1 MIKYIVL
8 STDERKTKAQFFRF
22 EAREKRPIYGK
33 TKREQIRIKEKSKYH
48 LSESSSD
55 KEKTGRKQNRKWK
68 GERTNSSFQNIQK
81 L

>member
-1 MIKYIVL
+1 MKEKQKL
-8 STDERKTKAQFFRF
+8 NFSDL

-33 TKREQIRIKEKSKYH
+33 TKREQIRRGKSKYH

-55 KEKTGRKQNRKWK
+55 KEKTGRKQNRKLK
-68 GERTNSSFQNIQK
+68 GERTNSYFQNIQK